1 MASLCTSQEL
11 HDNLTTKQCLC
22 KYREQDILD
31 QVNLEMAQGFQ
42 ATSLGSEV
50 NMSAQVSTQKRDEIL
65 LKVSFIANIMEVGQY
80 CKKVCEVQE
89 ALGKDEKLQD
99 MWALVS
105 FPDQLVAYSAMKCTR
120 TLLLCLTQTGR
131 HDVRNFLCHALHC
144 ILENKG
150 HTNTPSDVYRHIF
163 TFDLFSELLQL
174 RADTQGSSNGYA
186 SPCMTSVN
194 TDSSLD
200 SQSSQTESIAETC
213 CCTIQEGILNL
224 CEMLGTFVSASA
236 LRQVAD
242 GPSENFLTWLL
253 SLEPSS
259 MQTVCF
265 SYARLLHVLTKYV
278 CHKADD
284 DQMFSYVS
292 SLLQPLCGILTSG
305 GCRDAAFVK
314 MLLSTAIT
322 CVSTCVKKLVPGH
335 HMLSHAHISST
346 PATLNTVIVDVIS
359 AILEPACLH
368 SLPFF
373 DSHIGFGGTQFG
385 EDARIPGDLA
395 EYCKGDQ
402 TLLRRLATFVIL
414 CVEYAS
420 HLVPDYCQDSIQH
433 LLQLTAFIRAKSKA
447 ASKACGDSE
456 DNDNWIFLL
465 FGDQDDAL
473 IATMHSLLKIHC
485 HQMKVIQAKATQ
497 VCDAQHHPRNHGHGR
512 QNTEYTVVGCGD
524 DKSMLHPHAI
534 FLSFLGHIT
543 HDHSILLDL
552 CISTETEFLEYF
564 VRFLRYVSSDWQGFK
579 AFHSRRRKISEEPCN
594 DPASYDLDSKK
605 KKEEEEVEED
615 DKDVDEE
622 DEEGNKE
629 ETMEEEGR
637 VHTLGGHMS
646 LEDRYS
652 TDFCSSSKTL
662 GKGRGDFCDKKLTVP
677 KAAREV
683 NSPGSDS
690 DSSAEEHDLYGGFAK
705 RQKVDGHVGDP
716 LQKTQWMCSQKE
728 TLKEQEVSEKS
739 HEDSIVH
746 HTTSPNFQNIE
757 QDSSK
762 RKFDCSS
769 SYSNQDGQSAN
780 SSLYTLDDTMTVLI
794 RLRLAVERL
803 DSKGL
808 FPFSAKPLVR
818 LLVKVEDLYESG
830 SD

>member
-50 NMSAQVSTQKRDEIL
+50 YMSAQVSTQKRDEIL
-65 LKVSFIANIMEVGQY
+65 LRVSFMTNIMEVGQY

-99 MWALVS
+99 IWALVS
-105 FPDQLVAYSAMKCTR
+105 LPDQLVAYCAMKCTR
-120 TLLLCLTQTGR
+120 ALLLYLTQTGR
-131 HDVRNFLCHALHC
+131 HHVRNFLCHVLHC

-174 RADTQGSSNGYA
+174 TGDTEGSSSGYL

-194 TDSSLD
+194 ADSSLN
-200 SQSSQTESIAETC
+200 SQTLQSESIAETC
-213 CCTIQEGILNL
+213 CCTIREGILSL
-224 CEMLGTFVSASA
+224 CEMLSTFFSAFA
-236 LRQVAD
+236 PRQAVESPA
-242 GPSENFLTWLL
+242 ENLLAWLL
-253 SLEPSS
+253 SVEPSS
-259 MQTVCF
+259 VQTVCF
-265 SYARLLHVLTKYV
+265 SYARHLHVLTKYV

-284 DQMFSYVS
+284 DQMFLYVS

-322 CVSTCVKKLVPGH
+322 CVGTCVKKLVPGH
-335 HMLSHAHISST
+335 HMLSHAQFGSI
-346 PATLNTVIVDVIS
+346 PATLNTVIIGVVS

-368 SLPFF
+368 SLPYF
-373 DSHIGFGGTQFG
+373 DGHVGFGGAQFD

-395 EYCKGDQ
+395 EYCKGDR

-420 HLVPDYCQDSIQH
+420 HLVPDYCKDSARH
-433 LLQLTAFIRAKSKA
+433 LIQLTAFIRAKLKA
-447 ASKACGDSE
+447 ASGACADSE
-456 DNDNWIFLL
+456 DRDNWIFLL

-485 HQMKVIQAKATQ
+485 RRMKVIQATATQ
-497 VCDAQHHPRNHGHGR
+497 VCDAQHHTRNHGHGR
-512 QNTEYTVVGCGD
+512 QKTEDTVVGSGD

-534 FLSFLGHIT
+534 FLSFLDHIT

-552 CISTETEFLEYF
+552 VISTETEFLEYF
-564 VRFLRYVSSDWQGFK
+564 VRFLRYVSSDWQGFT
-579 AFHSRRRKISEEPCN
+579 AFHACRRKISEEPCN
-594 DPASYDLDSKK
+594 DPASHDLHFD
-605 KKEEEEVEED
+605 KEKEED
-615 DKDVDEE
+615 DGEGDDEDGDEE
-622 DEEGNKE
+622 DEKDHKE
-629 ETMEEEGR
+629 ETMD
-637 VHTLGGHMS
+637 TLGGHIS

-662 GKGRGDFCDKKLTVP
+662 GKGKVFHDKNLMVP
-677 KAAREV
+677 KAVDKV
-683 NSPGSDS
+683 NSQGSDS
-690 DSSAEEHDLYGGFAK
+690 GSSAEEHDVYGGLAK
-705 RQKVDGHVGDP
+705 RQKVDGCVSDP
-716 LQKTQWMCSQKE
+716 AQKTQWMCSHKE
-728 TLKEQEVSEKS
+728 TLKEQEVGEKS
-739 HEDSIVH
+739 HEDSSVH
-746 HTTSPNFQNIE
+746 HTPTLNFQNVE
-757 QDSSK
+757 QLDSSK
-762 RKFDCSS
+762 SNFDCSS
-769 SYSNQDGQSAN
+769 SYSDQDGQFAN
-780 SSLYTLDDTMTVLI
+780 SSLCTLDDTMTVLI

-818 LLVKVEDLYESG
+818 LLVNVEDLYESG
-830 SD
+830 SA